1 MKHLLYSNQYGDT
14 ISYYCCRIKNAVMVT
29 MRISLPW
36 KHLCRCDTGVTKRVI
51 RQLTTDNCQPTSPR
65 PDTDASPKGHVTLGW
80 HKPDQGTACRQMQTG
95 IHGDTCQITGGPIT
109 KDITGFTISYHTSW
123 VPN

>member
-65 PDTDASPKGHVTLGW
+65 THQHGRIAQGSCDTRLT
-80 HKPDQGTACRQMQTG
+80 
-95 IHGDTCQITGGPIT
+95 
-109 KDITGFTISYHTSW
+109 
-123 VPN
+123 